1 MAVPAR
7 FAGPSALK
15 LQKTPPVLGMR
26 GDEMCV
32 KISAN
37 AATSLQDLQDAMRAA
52 HPSRLVSA
60 PVSMTIAAT
69 REAAVVPALAI
80 SVWVWPSLRALGR
93 EGLPQSARLQF
104 WPSLRAL

>member
-15 LQKTPPVLGMR
+15 LHKTPPVLGMR

-37 AATSLQDLQDAMRAA
+37 AATSLQDLQDAMRRS
-52 HPSRLVSA
+52 PSF
-60 PVSMTIAAT
+60 PTC
-69 REAAVVPALAI
+69 
-80 SVWVWPSLRALGR
+80 
-93 EGLPQSARLQF
+93 
-104 WPSLRAL
+104 